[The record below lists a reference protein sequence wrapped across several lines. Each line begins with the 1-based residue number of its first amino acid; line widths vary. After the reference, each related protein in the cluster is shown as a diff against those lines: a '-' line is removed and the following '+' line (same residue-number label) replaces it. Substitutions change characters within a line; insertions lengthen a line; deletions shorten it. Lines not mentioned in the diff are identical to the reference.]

1 MDAKQI
7 RADFIKFFQDKDH
20 RFIRSSPVVPVDD
33 PTLLFT
39 NAGMNQFKPIFM
51 GTNKPEYP
59 RAVNTQKCIRVSG
72 KHNDLEEVGVDL
84 YHNTFFEM
92 LGNWSFGD
100 YYKKE
105 AITWSWE
112 LFTDLWGLDKS
123 RLWVTVYKDDDEA
136 HDLWLQETDISA
148 ERVLRFGDE
157 HNFWE
162 MGDTG
167 PCGPCS
173 EIHYYVGDVIEDQGS
188 GGVNNTGEYW
198 ELWNLVFIQYDRQ
211 GDGSLI
217 ELPEK
222 HVDTGAGLERIVT
235 VLQNKSSNYETDLF
249 QPIIHGIEKI
259 TGSRYNKDIVPH
271 HVIADHVRMLSFAI
285 ADGAMPSNEGRGY
298 VLRRILRRAAR
309 FGRLL
314 GKEDPF
320 LYQLVDFVIEIMG
333 DSFPE
338 LIHKKAHIEKV
349 IKAEETSF
357 SSTLERGLLH
367 FEKYMETHAGDTVP
381 GKEAFKLY
389 DTYGFPFDLTQLM
402 AREKGLNV
410 DEEGFH
416 VYMNKQRDQA
426 KASGKFRQVPKN
438 LNWIS
443 VAANSNSN
451 FLGYETTEST
461 SKICKYAKTEERII
475 LVLDQ
480 TPFYAE

>member
-51 GTNKPEYP
+51 GTNKPEYS

-84 YHNTFFEM
+84 YHHTFFEM

-123 RLWVTVYKDDDEA
+123 RLWVTVYKDDDET

-173 EIHYYVGDVIEDQGS
+173 EIHY
-188 GGVNNTGEYW
+188 
-198 ELWNLVFIQYDRQ
+198 
-211 GDGSLI
+211 
-217 ELPEK
+217 
-222 HVDTGAGLERIVT
+222 
-235 VLQNKSSNYETDLF
+235 
-249 QPIIHGIEKI
+249 
-259 TGSRYNKDIVPH
+259 
-271 HVIADHVRMLSFAI
+271 
-285 ADGAMPSNEGRGY
+285 
-298 VLRRILRRAAR
+298 
-309 FGRLL
+309 
-314 GKEDPF
+314 
-320 LYQLVDFVIEIMG
+320 
-333 DSFPE
+333 
-338 LIHKKAHIEKV
+338 
-349 IKAEETSF
+349 
-357 SSTLERGLLH
+357 
-367 FEKYMETHAGDTVP
+367 
-381 GKEAFKLY
+381 
-389 DTYGFPFDLTQLM
+389 
-402 AREKGLNV
+402 
-410 DEEGFH
+410 
-416 VYMNKQRDQA
+416 
-426 KASGKFRQVPKN
+426 
-438 LNWIS
+438 
-443 VAANSNSN
+443 
-451 FLGYETTEST
+451 
-461 SKICKYAKTEERII
+461 
-475 LVLDQ
+475 
-480 TPFYAE
+480 